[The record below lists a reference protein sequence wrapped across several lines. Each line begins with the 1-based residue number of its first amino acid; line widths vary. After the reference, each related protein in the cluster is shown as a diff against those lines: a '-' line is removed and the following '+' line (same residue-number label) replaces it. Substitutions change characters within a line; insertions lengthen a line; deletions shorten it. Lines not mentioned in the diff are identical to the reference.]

1 MNLNTYDPELGD
13 SDDSFD
19 SVRRSRTLK
28 NEDAIQQLKE
38 THAERGAREP
48 HHFTGSSLFNS
59 PPSTSNEQSSLNGAG
74 EMLCTASGS
83 TLPIHSAVASF
94 QPFNNNDDVDEVKN
108 FRINEQ
114 LKETHA
120 ERGAREPHHFTGSSL
135 FNSPP
140 STSNEQS
147 SLNGAGEMLCT
158 ASGST
163 LPIHSAV
170 ASFQPFNNNDDVDEV
185 KNFRINE
192 VREMHSTLEIAR
204 CSKIDSSSSMS
215 QNHENTLDPTV
226 LEDDTSTTGTV
237 ESAATMAGDE
247 VRRKRGK
254 TYLRRSLSD
263 TDTLEMKVETLLY
276 RLRKEEDKKN
286 SYKQK
291 LMSERIVRQHVEA
304 KFVEDIQRLTR
315 LVETLKNEQKT
326 YRNKIGMLETQLK
339 ETHAER
345 GAREPHH
352 FTGSSLFNSPPST
365 SNEQS
370 SLNGAGEMLCTA
382 SGSTLPIHSAVA
394 SFQPFNNNDDV
405 DEVKNFRINEVREMH
420 STLEIARCSKID
432 SSSSMSQNHENTL
445 DPTVLEDDTST
456 TGTVESA
463 ATMAGDEVRRKRG
476 KTYLRRSLSDT
487 DVRAFRVRGSRTQMT
502 NL

>member
-1 MNLNTYDPELGD
+1 MSNFLRMFRSKKVDKENQPPVEEDSNTFRRVPSHGNIRRDKRSSRFVSVDDTFLKPTAPYHTVTQPKQTKGSRSCVGRDEYDRFRIEPPLRERNGSRYGKRTYGASEFGRDTSSSMNLNTYDPELGD

-28 NEDAIQQLKE
+28 NEDAIQ
-38 THAERGAREP
+38 
-48 HHFTGSSLFNS
+48 
-59 PPSTSNEQSSLNGAG
+59 
-74 EMLCTASGS
+74 
-83 TLPIHSAVASF
+83 
-94 QPFNNNDDVDEVKN
+94 
-108 FRINEQ
+108 
-114 LKETHA
+114 
-120 ERGAREPHHFTGSSL
+120 
-135 FNSPP
+135 
-140 STSNEQS
+140 
-147 SLNGAGEMLCT
+147 
-158 ASGST
+158 
-163 LPIHSAV
+163 
-170 ASFQPFNNNDDVDEV
+170 
-185 KNFRINE
+185 
-192 VREMHSTLEIAR
+192 
-204 CSKIDSSSSMS
+204 
-215 QNHENTLDPTV
+215 
-226 LEDDTSTTGTV
+226 
-237 ESAATMAGDE
+237 
-247 VRRKRGK
+247 
-254 TYLRRSLSD
+254 
-263 TDTLEMKVETLLY
+263 TLEMKVETLLY

-405 DEVKNFRINEVREMH
+405 DEVKNFRINEVYIVREMH